1 MLFEVSSDER
11 SVLFSFI
18 IKPLTIQFITAASR
32 CGHIR
37 CGRRAHLPALGGGH
51 SKHHFHATQGTEE
64 STSSASS
71 DGNKKKAKILKMLLR
86 TVSTSNRAD
95 TAAAAH
101 IVTND
106 TISNNALSGGHEV
119 CIDIVSKALHCYV
132 CDDYILSD
140 AGWLQNLRGEL
151 SEIEYHRDAMDI
163 SSRAPSTD
171 DEEQEQKDFL
181 DADFEMIEHPET
193 GTLHDTAAIEGK
205 SDEANGDTR
214 TLPSS
219 LVEPGITGLDN
230 LGNTCYMNSV
240 LQMLSHCSGF
250 RSFFRDFLRAAAPLR
265 LAGEG
270 GYTLT

>member
-1 MLFEVSSDER
+1 MNWR
-11 SVLFSFI
+11 SCFLSFHI
-18 IKPLTIQFITAASR
+18 KKPLTIEFIAVASR
-32 CGHIR
+32 CGHIG

-64 STSSASS
+64 STSGASS
-71 DGNKKKAKILKMLLR
+71 SDRNKKKAKILKILR
-86 TVSTSNRAD
+86 RTTNASNRPNA
-95 TAAAAH
+95 TEAVG
-101 IVTND
+101 IVTDDAICN
-106 TISNNALSGGHEV
+106 IASSGGHEV
-119 CIDIVSKALHCYV
+119 CLDIVSKALHCYI

-140 AGWLQNLRGEL
+140 APWLHNLRCEL
-151 SEIEYHRDAMDI
+151 SETEQHRDAMEI

-171 DEEQEQKDFL
+171 DEEQDQQDFL
-181 DADFEMIEHPET
+181 DADFEMIEHPEAYT
-193 GTLHDTAAIEGK
+193 KLATASIEGK
-205 SDEANGDTR
+205 SEEANRDNR
-214 TLPSS
+214 TSPSS
-219 LVEPGITGLDN
+219 FVEPGITGLDN

>member
-1 MLFEVSSDER
+1 MNWRSCFLF
-11 SVLFSFI
+11 FHI
-18 IKPLTIQFITAASR
+18 MKPLTIEFIAIASR
-32 CGHIR
+32 CGHIG

-64 STSSASS
+64 SISGASSS
-71 DGNKKKAKILKMLLR
+71 DGNKKKAKILKILR
-86 TVSTSNRAD
+86 RTTNTSNKPNAAEAVD
-95 TAAAAH
+95 TL
-101 IVTND
+101 TND
-106 TISNNALSGGHEV
+106 AICNIASSGGHEV
-119 CIDIVSKALHCYV
+119 CIDIVSKALHCYI

-140 AGWLQNLRGEL
+140 APWLQNLRGEL
-151 SEIEYHRDAMDI
+151 SETEQHRSMDI

-171 DEEQEQKDFL
+171 DEEQEQQDFL
-181 DADFEMIEHPET
+181 DADFEMVEHPET
-193 GTLHDTAAIEGK
+193 DTKLATPSIEGK
-205 SDEANGDTR
+205 SEAANRDKR
-214 TLPSS
+214 TSPSS

-265 LAGEG
+265 LAG

>member
-1 MLFEVSSDER
+1 
-11 SVLFSFI
+11 
-18 IKPLTIQFITAASR
+18 
-32 CGHIR
+32 
-37 CGRRAHLPALGGGH
+37 LPALGGGH

-64 STSSASS
+64 STSGG
-71 DGNKKKAKILKMLLR
+71 DRNKKKAKILKILR
-86 TVSTSNRAD
+86 RTTNNSNRPN
-95 TAAAAH
+95 AAEAVG

-106 TISNNALSGGHEV
+106 AICNIASSGGHEV
-119 CIDIVSKALHCYV
+119 CIDIVSKALHCYI

-140 AGWLQNLRGEL
+140 APWLQNLRGEL
-151 SEIEYHRDAMDI
+151 CETEQHRDAMDI

-171 DEEQEQKDFL
+171 DEEQDFL

-193 GTLHDTAAIEGK
+193 DTKLATASIEGK
-205 SDEANGDTR
+205 NEEANRDIR
-214 TLPSS
+214 TSPSS
-219 LVEPGITGLDN
+219 LIEPGITGLDN

-270 GYTLT
+270 GYTLK